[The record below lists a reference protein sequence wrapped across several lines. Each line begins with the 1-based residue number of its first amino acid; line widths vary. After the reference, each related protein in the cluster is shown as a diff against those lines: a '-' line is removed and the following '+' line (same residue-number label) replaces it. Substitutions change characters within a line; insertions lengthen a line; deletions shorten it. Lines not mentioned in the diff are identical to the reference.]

1 MTPAVVIQTV
11 APLEPSRWVA
21 VWGERWEQ
29 EAYFSDRA
37 LALAYAAA
45 HRGRV
50 VRMAALDP
58 WPCAGE
64 SSQQSAK

>member
-1 MTPAVVIQTV
+1 MPDVAVQTV
-11 APLEPSRWVA
+11 APIEASRWVA

-29 EAYFSDRA
+29 EAYFADRA

-45 HRGRV
+45 HRGQV

-58 WPCAGE
+58 WPSRPE
-64 SSQQSAK
+64 IRQSAES